1 MTAFP
6 ESKAAGAARTPWTAR
21 LYASTLA
28 VMALTGFGQMPIYNR
43 YYMSDIP
50 GLGWLADF
58 YATRYVHYIGA
69 SVLLA
74 VIFYAALEFLLLR
87 KGNLR
92 LTSTGWLRAALLGGV
107 VLSGSVVVMKNFPY
121 VYLPETFIIGLN
133 LFHLGLAVALL
144 LANLLSFAMKK
155 RWTAGI

>member
-74 VIFYAALEFLLLR
+74 GFSMRPWSFFCCA
-87 KGNLR
+87 K
-92 LTSTGWLRAALLGGV
+92 
-107 VLSGSVVVMKNFPY
+107 
-121 VYLPETFIIGLN
+121 ET
-133 LFHLGLAVALL
+133 
-144 LANLLSFAMKK
+144 
-155 RWTAGI
+155 